1 MFCRLWRAGLSA
13 LGWTSCHVV
22 PQEVL
27 GRQLPERPPH
37 RPPLPLSRTRLASAA
52 CPLFP
57 PPPVRPLPV
66 AVLAPA
72 GSSDLPSSP
81 APSPLPRSLG
91 ILSVPAPTTWQLPR
105 GPPLGTPR
113 VVCVGSLNSR
123 PPPASLTLRS
133 PVLPFCLHAL
143 HERCAPSV
151 PGLHPHVFIWA
162 LELCSPL
169 CDFAH
174 QT

>member
-1 MFCRLWRAGLSA
+1 MACWPQRSGMDVLS
-13 LGWTSCHVV
+13 
-22 PQEVL
+22 
-27 GRQLPERPPH
+27 RRPPGGAGTAAP
-37 RPPLPLSRTRLASAA
+37 RAPAAPTAAS
-52 CPLFP
+52 
-57 PPPVRPLPV
+57 PV
-66 AVLAPA
+66 AHAA
-72 GSSDLPSSP
+72 GVGSV
-81 APSPLPRSLG
+81 SPLPSAPREASSRGRAGTCRL
-91 ILSVPAPTTWQLPR
+91 LRPAQLPCAVPLAPVPRNLVRPRPAPTTWQLPR

-123 PPPASLTLRS
+123 PPPASLTLQS